1 MTKPRP
7 HPAPSRQPGYRP
19 QPQQPAKRKS
29 WAARGWRVARDPWIL
44 LGVVL
49 FLGGCVVFVL
59 AATNGQQAA
68 PETLTTTPARPAPS
82 ALPSPRPLPPPQP
95 APLRPPPPPA
105 PATIVYEVSG
115 DASNT
120 THITY
125 AVDEKG
131 NLAQL
136 RGESL
141 PWSAEVHFPH
151 GVFGPTLSLVAQ
163 SASGGS
169 EAITCR
175 ILWDDE
181 VVAESSARGPYAVV
195 TCVGPVQPP
204 PGRS

>member
-7 HPAPSRQPGYRP
+7 HPAEPQQPGYRP
-19 QPQQPAKRKS
+19 QPQPAKRKS
-29 WAARGWRVARDPWIL
+29 WPARGWRVARDPWIL

-49 FLGGCVVFVL
+49 VLGGSVVFVL
-59 AATNGQQAA
+59 TANNGQQAA
-68 PETLTTTPARPAPS
+68 PEALTTTAPARP
-82 ALPSPRPLPPPQP
+82 ALPSPRPLPPPP
-95 APLRPPPPPA
+95 RAPLPPPPPPA
-105 PATIVYEVSG
+105 PPAPATVVYEVAG
-115 DASNT
+115 DARNT
-120 THITY
+120 TYITY
-125 AVDEKG
+125 AVDQKG

-141 PWSAEVHFPH
+141 PWSAEVDFPH

-169 EAITCR
+169 EEISCR
-175 ILWDDE
+175 ILWDDQ
-181 VVAESSARGPYAVV
+181 VVAESRARGPYAVV